1 LRQHAPD
8 VSQDG
13 QSPNPES
20 KTPMGARMM
29 SLSSIVVAMS
39 CHFFTAKVS
48 HFSDIFCNF
57 AG

>member
-1 LRQHAPD
+1 MVNP
-8 VSQDG
+8 
-13 QSPNPES
+13 PNPES

-39 CHFFTAKVS
+39 CHFFTAKAS